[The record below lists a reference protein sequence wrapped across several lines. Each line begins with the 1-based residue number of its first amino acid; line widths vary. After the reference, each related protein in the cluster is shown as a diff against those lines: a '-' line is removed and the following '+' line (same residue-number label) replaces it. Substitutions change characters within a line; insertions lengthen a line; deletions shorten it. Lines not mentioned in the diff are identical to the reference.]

1 MKKSNKQLEY
11 FVQYLSLA
19 PVLAVVSVSVA
30 FCLLPSAFPDKIF
43 TLGLQSKR
51 GYLPY

>member
-1 MKKSNKQLEY
+1 MQKQNDQVNY

-30 FCLLPSAFPDKIF
+30 FTTWALFNYVFPDLLFHPI
-43 TLGLQSKR
+43 
-51 GYLPY
+51 P